1 MNNAFKRNIWK
12 IYAFTFFISMHFIG
26 GVLVPFFTDWGG
38 ISFAQIMLL
47 QSWFLF
53 WVFVLEIPTGAL
65 ADRFGRKRPIA
76 LAAGINVIAALVY
89 ASTPNFYVFMLGEFL
104 WALSGALISGAD
116 SAFAYDSLRKTSE
129 QRKSKRVFGRMES
142 FRLAGI
148 MVGAPIGS
156 IIAAQFGLNAPMLLV
171 SIPFTVAFFIALS
184 FREPEARHRGG
195 HGDYLRVLKGGVA
208 FFRSSRVLKV
218 LAFDMVSIA
227 SVGYFMIWLYQPML
241 KQTGLGIA
249 YFGLVHVAL
258 VAGQIWII
266 NNYVMLERLLGS
278 KKRLV
283 TLGAVMTGAMFII
296 GGLSD
301 FFPLVLLSIIVGGGF
316 GLSRTPLFIS
326 YMNKH
331 IPSAKRAT
339 VLSTVSM
346 LRQFTLVVANPL
358 VGMLVDWSLNYTLI
372 ILGAAAIA
380 FAFVSKVEENH
391 LID

>member
-1 MNNAFKRNIWK
+1 MPNPFRANIWK
-12 IYAFTFFISMHFIG
+12 IYAFTFFISLHFIG

-38 ISFAQIMLL
+38 ISFVQIMLL
-47 QSWFLF
+47 QSWFMF
-53 WVFVLEIPTGAL
+53 WVFILEIPTGAL
-65 ADRFGRKRPIA
+65 ADRFGRKKSIA
-76 LAAGINVIAALVY
+76 LAAGINAIAALVY
-89 ASTPNFYVFMLGEFL
+89 ASTPSFYVFMLGEFL
-104 WALSGALISGAD
+104 WAMSGALISGAD
-116 SAFAYDSLRKTSE
+116 SAFAYDSLRKTGE
-129 QRKSKRVFGRMES
+129 QKKSKRVFGRMES

-171 SIPFTVAFFIALS
+171 SIPFAIAFLIALS
-184 FREPEARHRGG
+184 FKEPGVRHREG
-195 HGDYLRVLKGGVA
+195 HGDYLHVLRGGVA
-208 FFRSSRVLKV
+208 FFRRSRVLKV

-227 SVGYFMIWLYQPML
+227 AVGYFMIWLYQPML
-241 KQTGLGIA
+241 RQAGLGIA

-258 VAGQIWII
+258 VASQIWII
-266 NNYVMLERLLGS
+266 NNYALLERALGS

-283 TLGAVMTGAMFII
+283 TLGAVMTGVMFII
-296 GGLSD
+296 GGLTN
-301 FFPLVLLSIIVGGGF
+301 FLPLVLLSIVLGGGF

-346 LRQFTLVVANPL
+346 LRRFALVVVNPL
-358 VGMLVDWSLNYTLI
+358 VGLLVDWSLNYALI

-380 FAFVSKVEENH
+380 FALLSKVEENH

>member
-1 MNNAFKRNIWK
+1 MADFSSNIWK
-12 IYAFTFFISMHFIG
+12 IYAFTFFISMHFIS
-26 GVLVPFFTDWGG
+26 GVLVPFYTDWGG

-53 WVFVLEIPTGAL
+53 WVFVFEIPTGAL
-65 ADRFGRKRPIA
+65 ADRFGRKKSIA
-76 LAAGINVIAALVY
+76 LAAGINAIAALVY
-89 ASTPNFYVFMLGEFL
+89 ASTPSFYVFMLGEFL
-104 WALSGALISGAD
+104 WAMSGALVSGAD
-116 SAFAYDSLRKTSE
+116 SAFAYDSLRKTGG
-129 QRKSKRVFGRMES
+129 QKKSKKVFGRIES

-171 SIPFTVAFFIALS
+171 SIPFTVAFLIALS
-184 FREPEARHRGG
+184 FREPGFRSAV
-195 HGDYLRVLKGGVA
+195 HGNYLRVLRGGVA
-208 FFRSSRVLKV
+208 FFRRSRVLKV
-218 LAFDMVSIA
+218 LAFDLASIA
-227 SVGYFMIWLYQPML
+227 AVGYFMIWLYQPML
-241 KQTGLGIA
+241 KQAGLGIA
-249 YFGLVHVAL
+249 YFGLVHAAL
-258 VAGQIWII
+258 TLSQIWII
-266 NNYVMLERLLGS
+266 NNYALLERALGS

-296 GGLSD
+296 GGLSG

-346 LRQFTLVVANPL
+346 LRQLALVVVSPL
-358 VGMLVDWSLNYTLI
+358 VGLLVDWSLNYTLI
-372 ILGAAAIA
+372 ILGVAALI
-380 FAFVSKVEENH
+380 FSLMSRVEEDH